1 MWKAFAEHLKECGR
15 HGGGLFLIGLL
26 GAPACAV
33 LVTMLGESAAPAL
46 WAAWLVVFLG
56 GLARFIHQWRN
67 PARLGRLPPLSRH
80 DLRVARSKL
89 MKHRNQQPG

>member
-26 GAPACAV
+26 GAPACAAV
-33 LVTMLGESAAPAL
+33 VSSLGESAALVL
-46 WAAWLVVFLG
+46 WSIWAVLFAK

-89 MKHRNQQPG
+89 TKHRNQQPG